1 MAPTCSS
8 KNRQD
13 ASRCSLQIRWLIVLA
28 GCFSVLIPCAADDH
42 VRAAD
47 LSHGMELL
55 RNGQVDKAMAFF
67 EEMRR
72 QRPRDPAVLNAIGAS
87 LCVMNQTKEATSY
100 FKQAIKID
108 LNFMPAVKNLAIAE
122 FSLGRY
128 SEATPP
134 LLRLLQSPSTRADAH
149 LFLGMI
155 AAEEHRDKDAIQHF
169 EKVGGLFDGP
179 LNVPPQAL
187 ICFARSLS
195 HDGQP
200 VRAGVLLDAIEK
212 RSDLLAKDL
221 ADTVAILAEFGR
233 YEEALASLDR
243 LKRLE
248 PNFPKL
254 PYERVRILAAAG
266 RNDEALQLAESLSI
280 EAPEGDLFSLLAE
293 IAERT
298 GKLDVA
304 VQALRKAIELEPGSE
319 DHYLD
324 LSLLCTK
331 YRNSALA
338 LEILDL
344 GLHQLPRSYRL
355 LVQKGIALENSENH
369 EEAKKVFVKAMSLR
383 QDHSVALAALAVSQ
397 ILSDQMTGALDT
409 LSAGVK
415 RFADDFYI
423 HYLYGFALDRSRT
436 TEVDDQNT
444 LKLAAAQF
452 EAAVKLNPKFSQAY
466 YHLGKIQAKTDPRSA
481 TRNLET
487 ALRLDPTAYGAM
499 YQLARL
505 YLESGRTE
513 EGSRLMAEVERAKA
527 DKLELEQKPGFVII
541 KK

>member
-319 DHYLD
+319 DHY
-324 LSLLCTK
+324 
-331 YRNSALA
+331 
-338 LEILDL
+338 
-344 GLHQLPRSYRL
+344 
-355 LVQKGIALENSENH
+355 
-369 EEAKKVFVKAMSLR
+369 
-383 QDHSVALAALAVSQ
+383 
-397 ILSDQMTGALDT
+397 
-409 LSAGVK
+409 
-415 RFADDFYI
+415 
-423 HYLYGFALDRSRT
+423 
-436 TEVDDQNT
+436 
-444 LKLAAAQF
+444 
-452 EAAVKLNPKFSQAY
+452 
-466 YHLGKIQAKTDPRSA
+466 
-481 TRNLET
+481 
-487 ALRLDPTAYGAM
+487 
-499 YQLARL
+499 
-505 YLESGRTE
+505 
-513 EGSRLMAEVERAKA
+513 
-527 DKLELEQKPGFVII
+527 
-541 KK
+541 